1 MSDGPGMSDGPT
13 APRVRDRQVVIVAAI
28 VVVAVLGT
36 QLISIFYPPLDDLLG
51 FQPAVAVFLVVV
63 TAWIL
68 AVSIRAARRG

>member
-1 MSDGPGMSDGPT
+1 MTDGPT
-13 APRVRDRQVVIVAAI
+13 APRVRDRQVVIVATI

-36 QLISIFYPPLDDLLG
+36 QLISIVYPPLDDLLG

>member
-1 MSDGPGMSDGPT
+1 MTDGPT

-36 QLISIFYPPLDDLLG
+36 QLISIVYPPLDDLLG